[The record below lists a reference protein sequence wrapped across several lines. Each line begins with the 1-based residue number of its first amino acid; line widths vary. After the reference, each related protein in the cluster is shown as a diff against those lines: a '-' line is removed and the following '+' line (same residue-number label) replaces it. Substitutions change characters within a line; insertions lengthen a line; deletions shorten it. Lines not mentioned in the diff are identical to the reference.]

1 MNPSQELYPTIL
13 RYITEDSD
21 EFKTLAD
28 VFNAVNKAKDVQLG
42 TRENPIT
49 TGSIAK
55 RAAGLVLTFPVL
67 VSTSIKI
74 DTAIMIS
81 KAIERKCVSL
91 LQILF
96 SAMNLSQYNKTQ
108 DLYEYISKFHS
119 NLNTGG
125 MQSVSLDDFITAMA
139 NGVVYQ
145 KNDYAVKEQVEA
157 IMEELRFIAN
167 HPAQVALSEYSLNDY
182 KITPHPFAEAAVELQ
197 PISEAKS
204 AWKSDLSSR
213 QKKAGQELG
222 KLTQQVKTRTPL
234 TGNMIMD
241 ATRVERAEYNAAWLD
256 VQNAQNALA
265 EKRRYLDPNDPALQT
280 YKDIVT
286 MAQQKQNEAKARLDA
301 AQTAFVSTYQA
312 ETRAQ
317 EQELSQAK
325 RTVEALDKEQAE
337 REYNFEKEMRERA
350 HQDERDALQRKYRL
364 DDIKDQRAYEK
375 ERYDLER
382 KHKAEDRDEERAYR
396 EKQKAEDRKWEVAEK
411 ERQRLQAI
419 ADKEK
424 EMKDKAAFDYKIGAP
439 QDAEFFSKQIMD
451 GDIKKANELQPT
463 NMVVQ
468 FQILSDDGKYV
479 ATQSGVIGVKAKMY
493 PIDSTEMLR
502 RISSK
507 YSDNNWLFNFIRA
520 STGEISFWKDLI
532 FSFDKMKREGIKIAK
547 GSVNAKLFN
556 LLERRAARNN
566 SKFFRSNDAN
576 PITTLVI
583 SSDEVEYL
591 RKNNNIDLSKPA
603 TATSLFNG
611 YNLMGLVIVD
621 NGEDSASFLFDDG
634 EGAFEKLS
642 YTALEREARDN
653 GELKKIINLL
663 HKGGRI

>member
-13 RYITEDSD
+13 RYITEDSE

-145 KNDYAVKEQVEA
+145 KNDHAVKEQVEM

-182 KITPHPFAEAAVELQ
+182 KITPRPFTETTVELQ
-197 PISEAKS
+197 PIFEAPAS
-204 AWKSDLSSR
+204 TWSR
-213 QKKAGQELG
+213 QMGRNLRNANYRVAQARDQLNLHGT
-222 KLTQQVKTRTPL
+222 LTQNRITA
-234 TGNMIMD
+234 
-241 ATRVERAEYNAAWLD
+241 AT
-256 VQNAQNALA
+256 
-265 EKRRYLDPNDPALQT
+265 
-280 YKDIVT
+280 
-286 MAQQKQNEAKARLDA
+286 QNERNELERCISDYEVTQINLQHARQNGGPTADLEAEAEVMRQRIRAADSALRTATTTFVSTFNAESRELSQTLEREIKAAQDIDKALRDHVHDLEKEGRKQAYDA
-301 AQTAFVSTYQA
+301 AQDKIKRDRELADREDKRKYD
-312 ETRAQ
+312 E
-317 EQELSQAK
+317 EQK
-325 RTVEALDKEQAE
+325 RLE
-337 REYNFEKEMRERA
+337 REYRQKEKEEDRRYAE
-350 HQDERDALQRKYRL
+350 EQRK
-364 DDIKDQRAYEK
+364 A
-375 ERYDLER
+375 
-382 KHKAEDRDEERAYR
+382 DREW
-396 EKQKAEDRKWEVAEK
+396 QVAEK

-493 PIDSTEMLR
+493 PIDTTEMLR

-507 YSDNNWLFNFIRA
+507 YSDGNWLFNFIRA

-566 SKFFRSNDAN
+566 SKFFRANDAN

-591 RKNNNIDLSKPA
+591 RKHNNIDLAKPA
-603 TATSLFNG
+603 TAVSLFKG

-642 YTALEREARDN
+642 YTALEREAKDN